1 MLLHLKGHC
10 IETAAKQERMRVESA
25 LLELD
30 VSSPQ
35 FGRLAKDLEL
45 ITAFLESS
53 DFPRIRSDRPELS
66 GGCELRVELTGDA
79 ERGEFL
85 LTVVETPIVGNR

>member
-1 MLLHLKGHC
+1 
-10 IETAAKQERMRVESA
+10 MRLVSA
-25 LLELD
+25 LLDLD
-30 VSSPQ
+30 ESSPQ

-66 GGCELRVELTGDA
+66 GGCDLRVELTGDA
-79 ERGEFL
+79 RRGEFV
-85 LTVVETPIVGNR
+85 LTVIEPSSAGNG